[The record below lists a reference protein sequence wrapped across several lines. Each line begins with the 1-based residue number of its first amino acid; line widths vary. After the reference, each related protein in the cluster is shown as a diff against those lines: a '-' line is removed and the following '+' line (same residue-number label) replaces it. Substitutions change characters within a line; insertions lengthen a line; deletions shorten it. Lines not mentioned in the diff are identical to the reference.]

1 MCFSSRAKPRNH
13 RRPSRPLTDHD
24 VAPTDELQ
32 PWLEDQDVDDVDEVA
47 GVVGQQ
53 PQVDVFGRLV
63 GKRPAHGDQP
73 HVPVPCCHHQ
83 EEPED
88 VDEICRDG
96 KSSSLQSQRSQKKQQ
111 RKHQQSSLYQ
121 LIQLKP
127 NIWIAMWSAKS
138 SLKLNQLIQ
147 IADANT
153 IRKLWE
159 GDWVLRNGDAV
170 KIQHIVFLQQHQQTR
185 P

>member
-1 MCFSSRAKPRNH
+1 MYFSLRAKPRKH
-13 RRPSRPLTDHD
+13 RRPSRPLTDHN

-32 PWLEDQDVDDVDEVA
+32 PRLEDQDVDDVDEVA

-73 HVPVPCCHHQ
+73 HVPVPRRHHQ

-96 KSSSLQSQRSQKKQQ
+96 KSQRSQMQETPTKQFV
-111 RKHQQSSLYQ
+111 ST
-121 LIQLKP
+121 
-127 NIWIAMWSAKS
+127 N
-138 SLKLNQLIQ
+138 
-147 IADANT
+147 
-153 IRKLWE
+153 
-159 GDWVLRNGDAV
+159 
-170 KIQHIVFLQQHQQTR
+170 
-185 P
+185 